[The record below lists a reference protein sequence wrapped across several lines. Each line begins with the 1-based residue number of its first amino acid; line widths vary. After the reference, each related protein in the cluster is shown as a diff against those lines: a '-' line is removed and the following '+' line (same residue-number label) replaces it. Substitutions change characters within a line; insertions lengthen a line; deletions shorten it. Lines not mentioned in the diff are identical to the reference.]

1 MLDSLCLLD
10 LLAIMY
16 VRKKTMRNKSTGKRY
31 VYHQLVETAR
41 TNKGPRVIILVHLGT
56 LDITDLERKIIS
68 KLVDKKAKGFVTDL
82 KFSEKIE
89 RLTEEIY
96 LKYLLS
102 KKDQSTAEDPS
113 YPEDSITFT
122 KSCMDIGYHR
132 SIGVELVALKFWKS
146 LKLDNVLKKCSFTQK
161 EIELSKIAVLGR
173 LISPGSECHISRWYN
188 KHSSLSEEFQ
198 AVKDKVSKDSLYR
211 IGDKL
216 LDNKQTIERSL
227 RQNLKKLHSL
237 VDKIYLYDL
246 TNTYFESNKANSK
259 LCKRYKSKQKRD
271 DCPLVTLA
279 LVVDQDGFPVLSRIY
294 KGNQSEPETLKE
306 ILFEIHGSYDDLFD
320 MMAEPSIVMDRGIA
334 TKENI
339 EYLKEHG
346 YSYFVVERR
355 NEVKD
360 FAPQFS
366 DLSDFE
372 SHPVSG
378 NNYVHLKKQSQAD
391 TVKVL
396 VYSTG
401 KAHKEQEIMS
411 KREKRFLEEAHR
423 LIISNQKGN
432 IKDVEKILVRIGRLK
447 QKYGSTADQYTFRM
461 NKEVSDLQKVKQI
474 ELVSTGKNPTKS
486 ELPGCYVIVTDVVH
500 LSAKQIWDFYTK
512 LTEVESAFRTL
523 KSELGTRP
531 VHHQRDDRIESH
543 LFVSVLAYSILKSVT
558 YTLNKKGYN
567 KSWTSIKSILLTH
580 MRSSVFITD
589 VQGHRHHMRQN
600 AIPESEVKEL
610 FKLLNIKACKNHVRY
625 KLHL

>member
-1 MLDSLCLLD
+1 M
-10 LLAIMY
+10 
-16 VRKKTMRNKSTGKRY
+16 KNKSTGKRY
-31 VYHQLVETAR
+31 IYHQLVETTR
-41 TNKGPRVIILVHLGT
+41 TAKGPRVVILVHLGT
-56 LDITDLERKIIS
+56 LDITDMERKTIS
-68 KLVDKKAKGFVTDL
+68 TLVDRKAKGFVTDL
-82 KFSEKIE
+82 KFSDKVEQ
-89 RLTEEIY
+89 LAEEIY

-102 KKDQSTAEDPS
+102 KKNQNAKEEPN

-122 KSCMDIGYHR
+122 KKCIEIGYHR
-132 SIGVELVALKFWKS
+132 SIGAESVALKFWKS
-146 LKLDNVLKKCSFTQK
+146 LKLDNVLKNCSFTEK

-188 KHSSLSEEFQ
+188 KHSSLSEDFQ

-216 LDNKQTIERSL
+216 LENKQIIERLL
-227 RQNLKKLHSL
+227 RQQLKKLHSL

-246 TNTYFESNKANSK
+246 TNTYFEGNKANST
-259 LCKRYKSKQKRD
+259 LCRRSKSKEKRD

-306 ILFEIHGSYDDLFD
+306 IKFEIYGSYDDFIDKL
-320 MMAEPSIVMDRGIA
+320 AVPSIVMDRGIA

-355 NEVKD
+355 DTAKD
-360 FAPQFS
+360 FASEFS

-372 SHPVSG
+372 PHPVSG
-378 NNYVHLKKQSQAD
+378 NNYVYLKKQSQAD
-391 TVKVL
+391 TVKIL

-401 KAHKEQEIMS
+401 KSHKEQKIMS
-411 KREKRFLEEAHR
+411 KREKRFLDDAQQ
-423 LIISNQKGN
+423 LITSNQKGN
-432 IKDVEKILVRIGRLK
+432 IKDFEKILIRIGRLK
-447 QKYGSTADQYTFRM
+447 QKYGSTADKYTFQTSR
-461 NKEVSDLQKVKQI
+461 EVSDSQRVKQI
-474 ELVSTGKNPTKS
+474 VLTPTGKNPTKS

-500 LSAKQIWDFYTK
+500 LNAKQIWDFYTR
-512 LTEVESAFRTL
+512 LTEVESAFRAL

-531 VHHQRDDRIESH
+531 VHHQRDDRVESH
-543 LFVSVLAYSILKSVT
+543 LFISVLAYSILKSVT

-567 KSWTSIKSILLTH
+567 KSWTMIKSILLNH
-580 MRSSVFITD
+580 MRSSIFITD
-589 VQGHRHHMRQN
+589 VRGHRHHMRQN

-610 FKLLNIKACKNHVRY
+610 FKLLNIRACKNNVRH
-625 KLHL
+625 KIHL